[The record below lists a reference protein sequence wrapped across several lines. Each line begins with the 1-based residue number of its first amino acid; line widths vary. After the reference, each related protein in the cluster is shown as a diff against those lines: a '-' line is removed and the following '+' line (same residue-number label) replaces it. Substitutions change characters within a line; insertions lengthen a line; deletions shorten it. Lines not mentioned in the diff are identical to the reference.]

1 MLCVGN
7 VAFKM
12 VLKHSAE
19 VLTTGPKHKK
29 VVLCLME
36 KIHVVG

>member
-7 VAFKM
+7 VLKM
-12 VLKHSAE
+12 VLKHGAE
-19 VLTTGPKHKK
+19 VLTSAPKHKK

-36 KIHVVG
+36 KIYVVS